1 MKATKRRLSASVD
14 AELIDAAETAATR
27 GEVANVS
34 AWVNDAMR
42 LKVEHDR
49 GLAEL
54 AGVIADFESEHGEIS
69 RDEIEKAVRA
79 ARSGALSVRGA
90 RAGETRAG
98 YPRPRPGRR
107 SR

>member
-1 MKATKRRLSASVD
+1 MRVTKQRLSASVD
-14 AELIDAAETAATR
+14 SELLGAAEAAARR

-54 AGVIADFESEHGEIS
+54 AGVIADFEAEHGEITKE
-69 RDEIEKAVRA
+69 EIEKAARRA
-79 ARSGALSVRGA
+79 RARALSVRGA
-90 RAGETRAG
+90 RAGEARAG
-98 YPRPRPGRR
+98 WRT
-107 SR
+107 

>member
-1 MKATKRRLSASVD
+1 MKATKQRLSASVD
-14 AELIDAAETAATR
+14 AELLDAAESAAKR

-54 AGVIADFESEHGEIS
+54 AAVIADFEAEHGEIT
-69 RDEIEKAVRA
+69 REEIEKAERL
-79 ARSGALSVRGA
+79 ARSRAMSVRGT

-98 YPRPRPGRR
+98 SSPSRR
-107 SR
+107 RR